1 MPPKM
6 RAFIYLL
13 IAAFIWGFSYPI
25 GRMALEHLSPF
36 AYGGLRYM
44 FGSLALM
51 PLAWRWRRRPA
62 PMAYAGNDSPRL
74 WLWGGLLSGL
84 CLSVGAFL
92 QLYGLAQSSAGKVAF
107 ITALYVSMVPI
118 LAFIAGQMP
127 RLLVLA
133 GLGVG
138 LAGLYLLTGGAGGFH
153 KGEGLILAAD
163 VFWALQV
170 LITGRLAA
178 RVNTWLFSLAQAMT
192 GCAVTLILAVLTG
205 NMPGWGLF
213 LQTLPFT
220 MWGILSVGLAYTCQ
234 TVAQRDVSSTSA
246 ALVLPL
252 QSVIGSAAGALMLGE
267 QMTAGMIVGALIIVA
282 GCIIAQFAREPVLI
296 TGEHRLYRP
305 ILRLRVALSLFL
317 GLGTAGLLI
326 WALT

>member
-1 MPPKM
+1 M
-6 RAFIYLL
+6 RALIYLF
-13 IAAFIWGFSYPI
+13 IAALIWGFSYPI
-25 GRMALEHLSPF
+25 GRIALDDLSPF
-36 AYGGLRYM
+36 AYSGLRYM

-74 WLWGGLLSGL
+74 WLWAGLLSGL
-84 CLSVGAFL
+84 CLSVGAVL

-107 ITALYVSMVPI
+107 ITTLYVSMVPL

-127 RLLVLA
+127 RLLVLV

-170 LITGRLAA
+170 LIAGQFAA
-178 RVNTWLFSLAQAMT
+178 RINTWLFSLAQAAT
-192 GCAVTLILAVLTG
+192 ACAVTLILTFLSG
-205 NMPGWGLF
+205 QMPGWGLF
-213 LQTLPFT
+213 LQTLPLT
-220 MWGILSVGLAYTCQ
+220 MWGILSVSVAYTCQ
-234 TVAQRDVSSTSA
+234 VLAQREISSTSA

-252 QSVIGSAAGALMLGE
+252 QSVIGSAAGVLILGE
-267 QMTAGMIVGALIIVA
+267 QMTSGMIVGALIIIS
-282 GCIIAQFAREPVLI
+282 GCVIAQFAREPVLI

-305 ILRLRVALSLFL
+305 LWRLRAALAAFM
-317 GLGTAGLLI
+317 GLGTVGLLI
-326 WALT
+326 WALI